1 MSAERFIPARKVDLG
16 SIESFPYFA
25 AHMPPLPED
34 EEEAGDEPL
43 AAELSTPEE
52 DARRLASV
60 DQIIYEKLQQAER
73 DAQDVARRGYEEG
86 FAAGEAEGRSF
97 GESQYRAQIQRLDKA
112 LQELSG
118 SLSLC
123 GRAAQDEVL
132 ALALAFGEYL
142 AGREIQQ
149 GIQTL
154 RPLLDKVLDLHPFP
168 ESPED
173 SGARP
178 GVTVL
183 IHPRD
188 LEEVGGPAAAPP
200 GVTLREDES
209 LSRGS
214 LRLES
219 AAGVIDATVERRRAR
234 LLDLIERTR
243 EKEGW

>member
-1 MSAERFIPARKVDLG
+1 MSAERFIPARKVDLEA
-16 SIESFPYFA
+16 IEAFPYFA
-25 AHMPPLPED
+25 AHMPPLPE
-34 EEEAGDEPL
+34 EEEGEGDDPL
-43 AAELSTPEE
+43 AANLSTPEE

-86 FAAGEAEGRSF
+86 FAAGEAEGRAF

-112 LQELSG
+112 LQDLSG
-118 SLSLC
+118 SLALC
-123 GRAAQDEVL
+123 GRAAQDEML

-173 SGARP
+173 PAARP

-188 LEEVGGPAAAPP
+188 LEEVGGPSAAPP

-219 AAGVIDATVERRRAR
+219 ATGVIDATVERRRAR